1 MTDSRAAKRY
11 ARALFNAALAEN
23 IVSSVD
29 DDMAGISAVLAS
41 SARVRDFLNV
51 PTTTDSEKLQL
62 LDNVFSDRVTALTM
76 GFIRLLVRKR
86 RDDMIHAIQI
96 EFAELRRQHEG
107 VTKAV
112 IESSM
117 ELGEDQKN
125 AIVAKIH
132 SATGR
137 RVEPEF
143 RIDSTLMGGVKVT
156 YDNYVL
162 DGTVRGSLN
171 RLRETLIYDLLKQS

>member
-23 IVSSVD
+23 IVPSVD
-29 DDMAGISAVLAS
+29 DDLAGISAVLAG
-41 SARVRDFLNV
+41 SARVRNFLQI
-51 PTTTDSEKLQL
+51 PTTSEAEKLGL
-62 LDNVFSDRVTALTM
+62 LESAFSDRVTALTM

-86 RDDMIHAIQI
+86 RDDMIHAIQL

-107 VTKAV
+107 ITKAV
-112 IESSM
+112 IESAM

-125 AIVAKIH
+125 AIVAKIQT
-132 SATGR
+132 ATGK

-143 RIDSTLMGGVKVT
+143 RTDSSLMGGVKVT